1 MHEGLDR
8 DDIYIMVEDEFQ
20 AVARSFTQHLHH
32 AEYVRMKDRAKDRNA
47 SAINTISRPTDS
59 ITTMRAETRKKKEAE
74 AKAIKQRKALDQ
86 IKGQAGRPRTG
97 SEDDSSEPEAAN
109 DDDPWVGT
117 TLQGLMTSPG
127 RNQTSLTGIE
137 GVRSSTRAAA
147 GYLKVEAQSTQ
158 GARTFDVA
166 SSKAVT
172 VRDKSS
178 APPELV
184 HDGNDATTSEDDDD
198 LDAPVIRKKL
208 LPALSSRSSNQSTLQ
223 SKTSHHIVKEP
234 PPNPKRPPT
243 KDHHL
248 PPLPA
253 PSSLRRGTDSHPP
266 TYPRPTQ
273 APTRSILKP
282 TKPLHDLDFYD
293 GLPRPT
299 PLQGDFAKR
308 KLRRLANLN
317 VKSAGE
323 EREGKGTRTSVS
335 EIPIFLV

>member
-20 AVARSFTQHLHH
+20 AIARSFTQHLHH
-32 AEYVRMKDRAKDRNA
+32 AEYVRMKNRLRDRNA
-47 SAINTISRPTDS
+47 SAISTISRPTDS

-74 AKAIKQRKALDQ
+74 ARATKQKKALDQ
-86 IKGQAGRPRTG
+86 IKGQAGRPKTG
-97 SEDDSSEPEAAN
+97 SEDDGSEPEAAN

-117 TLQGLMTSPG
+117 TLQGLMMSPG
-127 RNQTSLTGIE
+127 TNQTSLTGIE

-147 GYLKVEAQSTQ
+147 GYAMAEAQSSQ

-166 SSKAVT
+166 SSKAGT
-172 VRDKSS
+172 LKDKLS

-184 HDGNDATTSEDDDD
+184 NDGDDATTSEDDDD
-198 LDAPVIRKKL
+198 LDAPVIRKKPP
-208 LPALSSRSSNQSTLQ
+208 PALSSRSSAQSTVKL
-223 SKTSHHIVKEP
+223 KTSHHISKDP
-234 PPNPKRPPT
+234 STHPKRPPIRNHT
-243 KDHHL
+243 L

-253 PSSLRRGTDSHPP
+253 LSSLRRTDSHP
-266 TYPRPTQ
+266 RPTPPKP
-273 APTRSILKP
+273 PTRSILKP
-282 TKPLHDLDFYD
+282 AKPLHGLDFYD
-293 GLPRPT
+293 SLPRPT

-308 KLRRLANLN
+308 KMRRLAGLN

-323 EREGKGTRTSVS
+323 EREGKGKRTSVS